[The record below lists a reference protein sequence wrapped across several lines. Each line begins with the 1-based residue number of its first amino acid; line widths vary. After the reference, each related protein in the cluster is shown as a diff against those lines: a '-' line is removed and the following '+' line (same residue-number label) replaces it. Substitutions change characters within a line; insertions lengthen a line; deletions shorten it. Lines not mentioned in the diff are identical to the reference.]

1 MQERSDTGG
10 RSVQAALDV
19 LEAVALA
26 EGEVD
31 VTGLAQ
37 RVGLTK
43 GSIFRHLQ
51 TLVERGYLAQ
61 NLTTSRYQLGVK
73 LHLLGQVASGR
84 IDLLSAAEEP
94 LKALREELGQTVV
107 RATVGL
113 KSVVALST
121 LLAKAPIQIGVRP
134 GTELGFHASAQGK
147 VALAFGRRT
156 VVAQTKRQPLA
167 RFTERTITDPAALER
182 EIEKVRRRGWA
193 TAPEEFV
200 IGINA
205 LAALV
210 FGETGDCVGTVA
222 VVGSIQFI
230 PRAPDASQV
239 DAVTRTADWISRNL
253 GFGGTA
259 GTASHAIISHAIT

>member
-1 MQERSDTGG
+1 MAMQERSDTGV

-61 NLTTSRYQLGVK
+61 NLTTSRYRLGVK

-94 LKALREELGQTVV
+94 LKALRDELGQTVV
-107 RATVGL
+107 LATVGL

-121 LLAKAPIQIGVRP
+121 LLAKAPIEIGVRP

-156 VVAQTKRQPLA
+156 VVAQL
-167 RFTERTITDPAALER
+167 
-182 EIEKVRRRGWA
+182 
-193 TAPEEFV
+193 
-200 IGINA
+200 
-205 LAALV
+205 
-210 FGETGDCVGTVA
+210 
-222 VVGSIQFI
+222 
-230 PRAPDASQV
+230 
-239 DAVTRTADWISRNL
+239 
-253 GFGGTA
+253 
-259 GTASHAIISHAIT
+259 